1 MSQRSSRYRTREK
14 IILRPVAGTILQIDC
29 KQNIVGAK
37 RLVSINKV
45 SDDKIHETSHG
56 KLFIGTF
63 EQNTKFIRNVTHLEK
78 VMNIDVR

>member
-1 MSQRSSRYRTREK
+1 M
-14 IILRPVAGTILQIDC
+14 ILDRWCQEAC
-29 KQNIVGAK
+29 
-37 RLVSINKV
+37 INYKV